1 MMKKKLIAVLCAA
14 TMLLSLLAGCG
25 SSSADSW
32 EDQLGSKDLIRVG
45 ISPDYPPFESY
56 ATDAS
61 GNVTTEIV
69 GFDAEMANFIG
80 EYLNMKV
87 ELVPMAFETIIS
99 AVNAGTVDLGVSCF
113 SYREDRDVLFSDT
126 YYTSCQAV
134 VAATAGSI
142 KTLDDLAGQVILA
155 GDATTGMYYAEELCE
170 EYGCEVRSGDIQPMM
185 ENLKAL
191 ACAAIVTE
199 ECVAQSYINA
209 NPGVYEII
217 NQGASEEIK
226 VIAKNGNDLLMEKVN
241 EAVKAFVESDN
252 YDALVE
258 DYFG

>member
-1 MMKKKLIAVLCAA
+1 MKKKLIAILCAA
-14 TMLLSLLAGCG
+14 TMLLSLAGCG
-25 SSSADSW
+25 GKEAATW
-32 EDQLGSKDLIRVG
+32 QDQLGSKDVIRVG

-56 ATDAS
+56 ATDAN
-61 GNVTTEIV
+61 GNVTTEVV
-69 GFDAEMANFIG
+69 GFDVEVANFIG
-80 EYLNMKV
+80 EYLDMKV

-99 AVNAGTVDLGVSCF
+99 AVNAGTVDLGASCF

-134 VAATAGSI
+134 VVATAGATKS
-142 KTLDDLAGQVILA
+142 LEDLAGQVILA
-155 GDATTGMYYAEELCE
+155 GDATTGMYYAEELCA

-209 NPGVYEII
+209 NPGVFEII

-226 VIAKNGNDLLMEKVN
+226 VIAKNGNELLMEKVN
-241 EAVKAFVESDN
+241 EAVKAFVESEN

>member
-1 MMKKKLIAVLCAA
+1 MKKKLIAVLCAA
-14 TMLLSLLAGCG
+14 TMLLSLAGCG
-25 SSSADSW
+25 GKEAATW
-32 EDQLGSKDLIRVG
+32 QDQLGSKDVIRVG

-56 ATDAS
+56 ATDAN
-61 GNVTTEIV
+61 GNVTTEVV
-69 GFDAEMANFIG
+69 GFDVEMANFIG
-80 EYLNMKV
+80 EYLDMKV

-99 AVNAGTVDLGVSCF
+99 AVNAGTVDLGASCF

-134 VAATAGSI
+134 VVATAGTTKS
-142 KTLDDLAGQVILA
+142 LEDLTGQVILA
-155 GDATTGMYYAEELCE
+155 GDATTGMYYAEELCA

-209 NPGVYEII
+209 NPGVFEII

-226 VIAKNGNDLLMEKVN
+226 VIAKNGNELLMEKVN

-252 YDALVE
+252 YSALVE

>member
-1 MMKKKLIAVLCAA
+1 MKKIFALMLTAA
-14 TMLLSLLAGCG
+14 MMLTVLAGCG
-25 SSSADSW
+25 GGEADTW
-32 EDQLGSKDLIRVG
+32 QDQLGSKDVIRVG

-61 GNVTTEIV
+61 GNVTTEVV
-69 GFDAEMANFIG
+69 GFDTEMAKYIG
-80 EYLNMKV
+80 QHLDMEV

-99 AVNAGTVDLGVSCF
+99 AVNAGTIDLGVSCF
-113 SYREDRDVLFSDT
+113 SYSEDRDVLFSDT

-134 VAATAGSI
+134 VVAAAGDIHS
-142 KTLDDLAGQVILA
+142 LEDLSGKVILA
-155 GDATTGMYYAEELCE
+155 GDATTGMYYAEELCA

-185 ENLKAL
+185 ENLKAQ
-191 ACAAIVTE
+191 ACAAVVTE

-217 NQGASEEIK
+217 NQGAAEDIK
-226 VIAKNGNDLLMEKVN
+226 VIAKNGNELLMEQVN
-241 EAVKAFVESDN
+241 SAVKAFVESEN
-252 YDALVE
+252 YAALVE